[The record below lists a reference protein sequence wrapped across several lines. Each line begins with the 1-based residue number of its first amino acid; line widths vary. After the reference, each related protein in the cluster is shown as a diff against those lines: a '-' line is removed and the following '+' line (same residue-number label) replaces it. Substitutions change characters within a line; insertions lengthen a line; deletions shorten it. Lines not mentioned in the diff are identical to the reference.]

1 MTKSYVNNVA
11 TFRIP
16 GHMSLLP
23 QAIVRVYALERC
35 LYKRDLKELEAF

>member
-16 GHMSLLP
+16 CHMSFLP
-23 QAIVRVYALERC
+23 QAILRVYALC